1 VLKNLTITGFR
12 TFRELHVDRLTRVN
26 LFVGTN
32 NAGKTSIL
40 EAAEVLTTGEIHGLL
55 EGPSRRGEEI
65 WARDDKEQ
73 GVKKEIDPS
82 HLFHGHDL
90 KPDTSFSISADG
102 DIKRFV
108 HCEVSLSLEKELES
122 ANLFVHLKSHFMDT
136 RFPISPSGG
145 LQIRFRAISLVP
157 SPPVNF
163 LGSEAVKR
171 DLLGEL
177 WDEVVLEPEEEG
189 VTEALRIIDPRIER
203 IAFIGDSPRAS
214 RNIYLKLAD
223 SEQRLPLGSMGDGL
237 KRLLSLALHL
247 FSARGGFLL
256 VDEIDTGLHH
266 TVMVNMWKLV
276 IETARRLDV
285 QVFATSHS
293 LDCVH
298 ALAWVRE
305 QNPDLAS
312 DVSLHRVEKGATKT
326 VAFTSDELLVAARN
340 HLELR

>member
-1 VLKNLTITGFR
+1 VLKNLAISGFR
-12 TFRELHVDRLTRVN
+12 TFRELHIDRLTRVN

-40 EAAEVLTTGEIHGLL
+40 EAAEVLTTGEFRGLL

-65 WARDDKEQ
+65 WTRDDKR
-73 GVKKEIDPS
+73 GFKMEIDPS
-82 HLFHGHDL
+82 HLFYGHDL
-90 KPDTSFSISADG
+90 KLGASFSISGDG
-102 DIKRFV
+102 DMKRFV
-108 HCEVSLSLEKELES
+108 HCEISISGRGPLEPLSLSM
-122 ANLFVHLKSHFMDT
+122 HLKSHFMDDH
-136 RFPISPSGG
+136 FLMSPNRG
-145 LQIRFRAISLVP
+145 LQSRWPVSMQP
-157 SPPVNF
+157 PPPVNF
-163 LGSEAVKR
+163 LGSEAVER
-171 DLLGEL
+171 DRLGEL
-177 WDEVVLEPEEEG
+177 WDEVVLEPEEE
-189 VTEALRIIDPRIER
+189 VVIEALRIIDPRIER

-214 RNIYLKLAD
+214 RNIFLKLAD

-237 KRLLSLALHL
+237 KRLLALALHL
-247 FSARGGFLL
+247 FSAKGGFLL

-285 QVFATSHS
+285 QVLATSHS
-293 LDCVH
+293 LDCVR

-312 DVSLHRVEKGATKT
+312 DVTLHRVEKGATKT

>member
-1 VLKNLTITGFR
+1 
-12 TFRELHVDRLTRVN
+12 
-26 LFVGTN
+26 
-32 NAGKTSIL
+32 
-40 EAAEVLTTGEIHGLL
+40 
-55 EGPSRRGEEI
+55 
-65 WARDDKEQ
+65 
-73 GVKKEIDPS
+73 
-82 HLFHGHDL
+82 
-90 KPDTSFSISADG
+90 
-102 DIKRFV
+102 
-108 HCEVSLSLEKELES
+108 
-122 ANLFVHLKSHFMDT
+122 
-136 RFPISPSGG
+136 
-145 LQIRFRAISLVP
+145 
-157 SPPVNF
+157 VNF
-163 LGSEAVKR
+163 LGSEAVER
-171 DLLGEL
+171 DRLGEL

-214 RNIYLKLAD
+214 RNIFLKLAD

-276 IETARRLDV
+276 IQTARRLDV
-285 QVFATSHS
+285 QVLATSHS
-293 LDCVH
+293 LDCVR

-312 DVSLHRVEKGATKT
+312 DVTLHRVEKGATTT
-326 VAFTSDELLVAARN
+326 VAFTSDELLVAAQN

>member
-1 VLKNLTITGFR
+1 MLKNLTITGFR

-40 EAAEVLTTGEIHGLL
+40 EAAEVLTTGHMHGLL
-55 EGPSRRGEEI
+55 EGPLRRGEEI
-65 WARDDKEQ
+65 FVRDDSKR
-73 GVKKEIDPS
+73 GFKTEIDPS
-82 HLFHGHDL
+82 HLFHGHVL
-90 KPDTSFSISADG
+90 KPAISFSISGDG
-102 DIKRFV
+102 DMQRFV
-108 HCEVSLSLEKELES
+108 HCKISLES
-122 ANLFVHLKSHFMDT
+122 ARLSVHLKSHVEDD
-136 RFPISPSGG
+136 RFPISPDGG
-145 LQIRFRAISLVP
+145 LQIGYRVVNMFLLP
-157 SPPVNF
+157 PPPVNF
-163 LGSEAVKR
+163 LGSEAIER
-171 DLLGEL
+171 DRLGEL

-203 IAFIGDSPRAS
+203 IAFIGDSPRAP

-223 SEQRLPLGSMGDGL
+223 SGQRLPLGSMGDGL
-237 KRLLSLALHL
+237 KRLLALALHL

-266 TVMVNMWKLV
+266 SVMVNMWKLV

-312 DVSLHRVEKGATKT
+312 DVTMHRVEKDATKT
-326 VAFTSDELLVAARN
+326 VAFSSDELLIAAQN